1 MVQSFCLPHGPVP
14 CLPHGPV
21 PCLPHGPVLCLP
33 HGPVPFLPHGPVP
46 CLPNGPVPWLPHG
59 PVPWLPHGS
68 IPCPPLV
75 QSLYS
80 LSALKTFSSVVL
92 LFLVDKEGNKED
104 NRFYLA
110 GITRLRGEHCTTPPP
125 AHVLNTRA
133 EKCYGGWLCNVL
145 YNLTMCADV
154 YQAPPG

>member
-1 MVQSFCLPHGPVP
+1 MVKSLSTPWSSPLSTPWFSALSSTPWSSALSTPIRESWLPHGPVP
-14 CLPHGPV
+14 GLRHC
-21 PCLPHGPVLCLP
+21 
-33 HGPVPFLPHGPVP
+33 
-46 CLPNGPVPWLPHG
+46 PVPWLPHG

-110 GITRLRGEHCTTPPP
+110 GITRLRGEHFTTPPP
-125 AHVLNTRA
+125 VHVLNTRA
-133 EKCYGGWLCNVL
+133 EKCYGGC
-145 YNLTMCADV
+145 T
-154 YQAPPG
+154 